1 MSQPLRKPEPPTYPH
16 VEVHDD
22 DVPYVAG
29 TTMKVLELVEAQIAY
44 GWSPAELHFQH
55 PYLTLGQIHGA
66 LSYYWDHQDEI
77 DADIERRLKLSDVY
91 RKKAGAAGV
100 TIEIPIESSWRPE
113 ELDRA
118 LEVVPMSGAEIV
130 SAGLT
135 GGWSD
140 SEISSGQKWVE
151 ERRRQRREERRL
163 R

>member
-22 DVPYVAG
+22 GIPYVAG

-44 GWSPAELHFQH
+44 GWGPAELHFQH

-77 DADIERRLKLSDVY
+77 DADIERRLKRSEE
-91 RKKAGAAGV
+91 RREKAAAARV
-100 TIEIPIESSWRPE
+100 TFEIPIEATWRPE

-118 LEVVPMSGAEIV
+118 LEIVPMTGTQIV

-135 GGWSD
+135 GGWAGLG
-140 SEISSGQKWVE
+140 ISSGADWVQ
-151 ERRRQRREERRL
+151 ERRRQRSEERRL